1 MNGDNVTYFDSF
13 EVKHIPKKKKIKKFI
28 SNKNAKTNNYRM
40 QAKDSIICGC
50 FYILFIDFMSKG
62 KNLFDYTNLN
72 SPNEYERNNKIILKY
87 FKQLEKL
94 RWKKIY
100 CVEFKKYKKF
110 KNPKIS
116 YFYKKLVISIICG
129 KCGSKRKIIFTKKN
143 QFKY

>member
-1 MNGDNVTYFDSF
+1 
-13 EVKHIPKKKKIKKFI
+13 
-28 SNKNAKTNNYRM
+28 M

-87 FKQLEKL
+87 FKQLKKL

-100 CVEFKKYKKF
+100 CVEFKKY
-110 KNPKIS
+110 
-116 YFYKKLVISIICG
+116 
-129 KCGSKRKIIFTKKN
+129 
-143 QFKY
+143 